1 MRTIIFLF
9 ISLFSLSLNSQN
21 ADFIKYVNPF
31 IGTGGHGH
39 TYPGAQVPF
48 GMVQLSPDT
57 RLTGW
62 DGCSAYHYSDSIV
75 YGFSHTHL
83 NGTGVPDYADILL
96 MPCTGKTEIEN
107 YGYAS
112 SFSHKN
118 EKANPGYYQVFLDR
132 SKINVELTATQRT
145 GVHKYTFNSEKDNHI
160 VVDLKHR
167 DMVLSSELEI
177 IDKKNIRGMRNSKA
191 WADNQFVY
199 FDIQFSVPFN
209 SFQLYQDGKIVS
221 KPEKI
226 NKGKNLIAVFSFKK
240 AKEIIVKTGLSP
252 TSKEDAAMN
261 LAAESENLN
270 FEQVLQMAQ
279 KSWNQELSKIKIVS
293 DNKDEL
299 TIFYTALYHTM
310 INPVIY
316 NNVDKSYLGRD
327 FKKHENPG
335 FDYYTVFSLWDTYR
349 AEHPLL
355 SIIDRKRTGDFV
367 NTFLKEYQQG
377 GLLPVWEL
385 SSNETFCMIGYHSV
399 PVIFDAF
406 AKNIRNYDLGLA
418 LEAMRNSAV
427 QDHNGL
433 KFLRQYGYIPGDLEH
448 ESVSKTLEYSYD
460 DWCIAMMARMQN
472 NQDVFNEFIKRAQFY
487 KNIFDPQTGFMRPK
501 FNGAW
506 QTPFD
511 PTEVTFNFT
520 EANSWQYSFAV
531 PHDITGLAKLH
542 GSKKNLSLKL
552 DELFTTDK
560 QLSGRV
566 QSDITG
572 LIGQYAHGNEPS
584 HHMAYLYNYLHEPFK
599 TQQMA
604 NRIMKTMYQNA
615 PDGLSGNEDC
625 GQMSAWFVLSAIG
638 LYQVCPGNTQ
648 FTIGSPLFK
657 EASLKLENGKT
668 FMIRTLN
675 RNDKNIYIQYAYL
688 NGRKY
693 SKSFIDYIDIMEG
706 GVLEIKM
713 DSVPNLLW
721 GMSDESIP
729 VTTIDDSQI
738 SIVPY
743 TNQSAKIFNDSLI
756 VDLNTVNKSEIFYT
770 VNGENPDKNSLK
782 YISPIVVKENAHIK
796 YVAYNSICGYSHM
809 GESNFVKID
818 NRLKIKLNSEYNSQ
832 YSGGGDFALINKIRG
847 SANFRLGE
855 WQGYHDADFEAII
868 DLGEKKAVK
877 RIAIGFLQD
886 IGSWI
891 WMPRKV
897 IFEYSDDGQ
906 NFKQLA
912 IIENSVPVDN
922 YDTIIKDF
930 EINSDIET
938 RYIKV
943 KALKFGIIPEWHL
956 GAGNPSWIF
965 TDEIIVE

>member
-9 ISLFSLSLNSQN
+9 ISLFSISLFSQN
-21 ADFIKYVNPF
+21 TDLSKYVNPF

-62 DGCSAYHYSDSIV
+62 DGCSAYHFSDSIV

-107 YGYAS
+107 YAYAS

-118 EKANPGYYQVFLDR
+118 EKAYPGYYQVFLDK

-167 DMVLSSELEI
+167 DMVLASELEI

-199 FDIQFSVPFN
+199 FDIQFSVPFS
-209 SFQLYQDGKIVS
+209 SFQLYQDGKVIS

-226 NKGKNLIAVFSFKK
+226 NIGKNLIAVFSFKK
-240 AKEIIVKTGLSP
+240 AKEIIVKIGISP
-252 TSKEDAAMN
+252 TSKEDAALN
-261 LAAESENLN
+261 LAAESEKLS
-270 FEQVLQMAQ
+270 FEQVLQRAQ
-279 KSWNQELSKIKIVS
+279 ETWNQELSKIKAIS

-316 NNVDKSYLGRD
+316 NNFDKSYLGRD
-327 FKKHENPG
+327 FKKHEDPG

-399 PVIFDAF
+399 PVIFDAY
-406 AKNIRNYDLGLA
+406 AKNICNYDTGLA
-418 LEAMRNSAV
+418 LEAMRNSAI
-427 QDHNGL
+427 QEHNGL
-433 KFLRQYGYIPGDLEH
+433 KFLKQYGYIPGDLEH

-472 NQDVFNEFIKRAQFY
+472 NQDVYNDFIKRAQFY

-501 FNGAW
+501 FNGSW
-506 QTPFD
+506 QQDFD

-531 PHDITGLAKLH
+531 PHDINGLVKLH
-542 GSKKNLSLKL
+542 GSKKNLSSKL

-584 HHMAYLYNYLHEPFK
+584 HHMAYLYNYLNQPFK

-625 GQMSAWFVLSAIG
+625 GQMSAWYVLSALG
-638 LYQVCPGNTQ
+638 FYQVCPGNTQ
-648 FTIGSPLFK
+648 FSIGSPLFK

-693 SKSFIDYIDIMEG
+693 NKSFIDYNDIMEG

-713 DSVPNLLW
+713 DSVPNLIW
-721 GMSDESIP
+721 GISDENIP

-756 VDLNTVNKSEIFYT
+756 VDLNTVDKSEIFYT
-770 VNGENPDKNSLK
+770 INGENPDKNSLK
-782 YISPIVVKENAHIK
+782 YNSSIVVKENAIIK
-796 YVAYNSICGYSHM
+796 YVAYNKTNGYSYI
-809 GESNFVKID
+809 GESKFMKID
-818 NRLKIKLNSEYNSQ
+818 NKLKIKLNFEYNSQ

-847 SANFRLGE
+847 NANFRLGE
-855 WQGYHDADFEAII
+855 WQGYHDTDFEAII
-868 DLGEKKAVK
+868 DLGIKKSVK

-891 WMPRKV
+891 WMPRNV

-906 NFKQLA
+906 NFNQLG

-922 YDTIIKDF
+922 YDSVIKDF
-930 EINSDIET
+930 EINSNIET

-943 KALKFGIIPEWHL
+943 KALKFGTIPEWHL

-965 TDEIIVE
+965 TDEIVVE